1 MKPKHTFA
9 LSSLVLA
16 MGFLVQPIV
25 LAAEQQQ
32 NADNNDQNIEKIQIL
47 GVRYKRVSQGATGL
61 TMEID
66 ETPQSISVVTNEQI
80 TNFGANNLN
89 DVLRLATGINVEE
102 WETNRTQYTS
112 RGFEIKSTQID
123 GVGLPN
129 DWGIVT
135 GAMEAYGYEKIE
147 VIRGANGLLTGIGN
161 SAGTINYV
169 RKRPTNEN
177 EGEVG
182 ISYGSDDFK
191 RVQADYSALLTESGS
206 WAGRVVA
213 VVEDK
218 GSYLDGLENDRGYIY
233 AVVDGQLTDNST
245 LTLGFSYQDANT
257 DGNTWGGLV
266 FNYTDGT
273 QAEWDTSAST
283 TQEWTM
289 WDTINTTAFVE
300 YTYIMPNDWD
310 LKVAYNH
317 QGLEDESKLFYAS
330 GTIDKDTGLGLN
342 GWPGRYDTEFSADIL
357 DITTIGHY
365 GLFGQDHELTL
376 GLSGSQSKKYKY
388 QHPFDFAATPAYGP
402 TPAFPYDLNAIPE
415 PEWGDK
421 VEYSDIDVSL
431 LRAYGSTKFNIND
444 SLFVVAG
451 FNAIKYTREG
461 INSGVNIDNDESE
474 FSPYAGVVYSIT
486 EDINTYFSYSD
497 IYQPQEQYDYDG
509 YFLDPTEGVNYEL
522 GLKTLWLDNDL
533 MATFAL
539 FSAKQNNLAS
549 YAGLNANGNYFYKGV
564 NVESKG
570 FEVEVTGYITDNL
583 NAVLAYTLLDVE
595 DDNGAE
601 ANEWA
606 ARNVVNF
613 SIDYTIPQL
622 PEVSVGLGGRW
633 QSETKNVDSNVE
645 QDAYLVV
652 NAFASWDVSE
662 DLNLRANINNLTDE
676 KYINSLSTIGYYGA
690 PVNGSVNLT
699 YRF

>member
-1 MKPKHTFA
+1 MKPQHIFA

-16 MGFLVQPIV
+16 MGFLVQPFA
-25 LAAEQQQ
+25 LAAEQQ

-182 ISYGSDDFK
+182 VSYGSDDFK

-273 QAEWDTSAST
+273 QAEWDTSATT

-289 WDTINTTAFVE
+289 WDTSNTTAFVE
-300 YTYIMPNDWD
+300 YTYILPNDWD

-342 GWPGRYDTEFSADIL
+342 GWPGRYDTEFSADIV

-365 GLFGQDHELTL
+365 SLFGQDHELTL
-376 GLSGSQSKKYKY
+376 GLSGSQSKKYMY

-461 INSGVNIDNDESE
+461 INSGVDIDNDESE

-509 YFLDPTEGVNYEL
+509 YFLDPTKGVNYEL
-522 GLKTLWLDNDL
+522 GLKTLWLDNDSL
-533 MATFAL
+533 
-539 FSAKQNNLAS
+539 
-549 YAGLNANGNYFYKGV
+549 YAA
-564 NVESKG
+564 
-570 FEVEVTGYITDNL
+570 
-583 NAVLAYTLLDVE
+583 
-595 DDNGAE
+595 
-601 ANEWA
+601 
-606 ARNVVNF
+606 
-613 SIDYTIPQL
+613 
-622 PEVSVGLGGRW
+622 
-633 QSETKNVDSNVE
+633 
-645 QDAYLVV
+645 
-652 NAFASWDVSE
+652 
-662 DLNLRANINNLTDE
+662 
-676 KYINSLSTIGYYGA
+676 
-690 PVNGSVNLT
+690 
-699 YRF
+699 